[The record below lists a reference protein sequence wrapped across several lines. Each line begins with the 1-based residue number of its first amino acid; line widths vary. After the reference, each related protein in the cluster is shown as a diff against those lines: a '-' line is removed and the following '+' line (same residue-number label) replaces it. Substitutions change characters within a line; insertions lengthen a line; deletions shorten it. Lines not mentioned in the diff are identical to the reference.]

1 MRMSMALRSSFFV
14 AAMAAAGVAQ
24 AGNTTIKTTALVANS
39 VQAFST
45 KATSGFK
52 LVAATVAPL
61 GTATAV
67 AGAAT
72 PTFSLPIT
80 SITVDSKL
88 KIVSGGSKGSALE
101 ISRELDDGSKV
112 GVVLANFTLD
122 YVNKKVLADT
132 TILGQAT
139 IKQQAV
145 YNFNVNSALSIKYK
159 FPLSI
164 NGHQVLDQLFLTEEA
179 KDAFME
185 GLVLDDFIRAGVLD
199 VTDFGTLTQ
208 DVSVKFRPKAVS
220 DKPYVV
226 TQPVAQPAA
235 Q

>member
-1 MRMSMALRSSFFV
+1 MRMSMALRSSLFV
-14 AAMAAAGVAQ
+14 TALAVAGAAQ
-24 AGNTTIKTTALVANS
+24 ARNTTIKTTALVANS

-45 KATSGFK
+45 KATAGFK
-52 LVAATVAPL
+52 LVSATVTPL

-72 PTFSLPIT
+72 PTFNLPIT

-88 KIVSGGSKGSALE
+88 KIVSGDSKGSALE
-101 ISRELDDGSKV
+101 ISRDLDGSKV
-112 GVVLANFTLD
+112 GVILSNFTLD
-122 YVNKKVLADT
+122 YANKKVLADT

-139 IKQQAV
+139 VKQQPV
-145 YNFNVNSALSIKYK
+145 YNFNVNQALSIKYK

-164 NGHQVLDQLFLTEEA
+164 NGHEVLDKLFLTEEA

-185 GLVLDDFIRAGVLD
+185 GLVLDDFIREGVLD

-226 TQPVAQPAA
+226 TQPVAQAAA

>member
-1 MRMSMALRSSFFV
+1 MRMSMALRSSFLV

-45 KATSGFK
+45 KAFNGFK
-52 LVAATVAPL
+52 VVSAKVAPL

-67 AGAAT
+67 TGTAT
-72 PTFSLPIT
+72 PTFNLPIT

-88 KIVSGGSKGSALE
+88 KIVSGDSKGSALE
-101 ISRELDDGSKV
+101 ISRDVDGSKV
-112 GVVLANFTLD
+112 GVILANFTID

-139 IKQQAV
+139 IKQQPV

-164 NGHQVLDQLFLTEEA
+164 NGHEVLDKLFLTEEA

-185 GLVLDDFIRAGVLD
+185 GLVLDDFIRGGVLD

-208 DVSVKFRPKAVS
+208 DVSIKFRPKAVS

-226 TQPVAQPAA
+226 AQPVAQPAA